1 MLFGFSACRW
11 IALALLIPLLSGAAS
26 SRDIENIEWR
36 LKRLVAALKDAET
49 STQPSSSLVPIAGQ
63 GLLEVPEG
71 ARFVPAEQTRAFLE
85 SVGNAPDP
93 AVMGMIIP
101 QNFYEDPDWTVVI
114 RWKNIG
120 FVDENRFKNLSGQQF
135 ARLFEKEVAKQNKTL
150 ENAGLPALH
159 LKNLLLSTRCD
170 TVNHSMDYATDW
182 TIAGLD
188 KEGVL
193 FSRYFMGRSGILSFN
208 FIGIARPL
216 DDIYPVINSLSQR
229 FSYLTGH
236 NYTDFDP
243 AHDRRASFPH
253 EIVFPSW
260 QKTAGCTLVVAA
272 LSWLKR
278 RRNKKSL

>member
-11 IALALLIPLLSGAAS
+11 IALALLIPLLSGAAR
-26 SRDIENIEWR
+26 SRDIENIEGR
-36 LKRLVAALKDAET
+36 LKRFVAALKDAEA

-63 GLLEVPEG
+63 GLVEVPEG

-135 ARLFEKEVAKQNKTL
+135 ARLFEKEVAKQDKTR
-150 ENAGLPALH
+150 EKAGLPALH
-159 LKNLLLSTRCD
+159 LKNLLLSPRCD
-170 TVNHSMDYATDW
+170 AVNHSMDYATDW
-182 TIAGLD
+182 AIVGLD

-208 FIGIARPL
+208 FIGIARLL
-216 DDIYPVINSLSQR
+216 DDIYPVINPLSQR

-243 AHDRRASFPH
+243 AHDRRASLPH

-260 QKTAGCTLVVAA
+260 QKTAGCTLVVGT